1 MVFKAL
7 PMIFANMISGPKGGG
22 RTNYEERPS
31 IANDKDIQQLQL
43 EVQKLKL
50 EVEKDR
56 IKLEMAKK

>member
-7 PMIFANMISGPKGGG
+7 PMIFANMISGPGGHK
-22 RTNYEERPS
+22 TYQERPS

-56 IKLEMAKK
+56 LKLEMAKK